1 MTQSDHRGTSQKLS
15 DGEYWI
21 VAIEQG
27 LSRDAVTSSREVRWL
42 GNRAD
47 SPEPALWLAAVH
59 RRLASFADLP
69 ANWDGEGAHVT
80 SGLAL
85 GAAYDLLA
93 RVGVDGVP
101 QPFVAAATDGG
112 VLFEWESVGIAVL
125 VELEP
130 RGDRLLTISDR
141 AGRFAWE
148 GRLGDEPDGL
158 EKWLWRLSND
168 MEQ

>member
-1 MTQSDHRGTSQKLS
+1 MTLSDHRGASQKLS

-21 VAIEQG
+21 VAIERG
-27 LSRDAVTSSREVRWL
+27 LSRDAVTSSREVTWL
-42 GNRAD
+42 GQAD
-47 SPEPALWLAAVH
+47 SAEPALWLAAVH
-59 RRLASFADLP
+59 RRLESFARLP

-85 GAAYDLLA
+85 GAAHDLLA

-112 VLFEWESVGIAVL
+112 VLFEWESDGMAVL

-130 RGDRLLTISDR
+130 RGHRHLTISDR

-168 MEQ
+168 IEQ